1 MKCSVFLAQIR
12 GEEGLAAPCPRQRC
26 LTVPFGDE
34 GSCHLSTRWQGA
46 KELPASNAGS
56 AERAGHPP
64 SAMGAVSHLEE
75 RIPPLLL
82 QGCFAYAPLGKE
94 EFYCG
99 CTERAKSRGCFMARG
114 SQRGEAGV
122 PDAAYSKAWQRR
134 RALLQSRAGL
144 RERAEVIFL
153 LRAGGSGEEI

>member
-12 GEEGLAAPCPRQRC
+12 GEEGLAAPCPRQRW

-34 GSCHLSTRWQGA
+34 GSCYPSARWQGA
-46 KELPASNAGS
+46 KESPASSAGS
-56 AERAGHPP
+56 VERAGHPP

-75 RIPPLLL
+75 RIPPLPL

-99 CTERAKSRGCFMARG
+99 CTEELSQEVALWLVDPSVERQASQMQHIAKPG
-114 SQRGEAGV
+114 SSVEHCC
-122 PDAAYSKAWQRR
+122 S
-134 RALLQSRAGL
+134 
-144 RERAEVIFL
+144 AEQ
-153 LRAGGSGEEI
+153 GSENELKSFFF